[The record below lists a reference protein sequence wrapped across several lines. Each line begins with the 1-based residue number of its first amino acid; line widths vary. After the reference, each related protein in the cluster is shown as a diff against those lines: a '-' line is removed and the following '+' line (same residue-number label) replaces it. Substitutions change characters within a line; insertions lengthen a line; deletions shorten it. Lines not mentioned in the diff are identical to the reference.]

1 MNTIERTSQ
10 KTTYELLSEVTRVG
24 VRLWREGDRLR
35 YAPKEKLTRVLLE
48 GLRERKGEILSLLP
62 DWEQNPSSIT
72 IKPVS
77 RDGDLPVSFAQER
90 LLSLARLEPE
100 SSVYNIPAAFRLKG
114 LLDLGAFEGSL
125 NKILRRHE
133 ILRTTF
139 ATVDGQ
145 PVQVIS
151 PEATLKLSV
160 VNLEEVPETEREQ
173 QAKRLVCSEAQQ
185 PFDLAKEPL
194 LRVKLLRL
202 AEREHL
208 LLITVHHIIFDGWSL
223 SLFLQEL
230 DQLYKASFASEPE
243 PLPPLPIQ
251 YADFA
256 SWQRQQLSG
265 EGSESE
271 LAYWK
276 NQLGG
281 SASALQLPA
290 TGWQYSSGAYQ
301 GASKSLVLSQE
312 LTNSLKKLSR
322 DWGFSLYTTLLAAFG
337 TLLYRYTGQEDII
350 VCSPVAC
357 RDRLET
363 EGLIGYFNNIVA
375 MRTDLSGNPSFRELV
390 GRVRTVAS
398 GAYNHSNLPFQEVA
412 NLPNLRRIPLSR
424 AMFAFHNTPNHTL
437 ELPGITASELPV
449 HNGTA
454 NFDLSASIEEKAEQL
469 ICVLDYKTNLFDA
482 EAIAKFLDNFQT
494 LLSSIEK
501 SPEQH
506 LNSLPCFREAETQ
519 KPASLMPDP
528 DPDKSA
534 FVPPRDELELKLA
547 KIWEKVISIQGIG
560 VQDNF
565 FELGG
570 HSLLALPLFVEI
582 EKTFGKNLTL
592 AALFQ
597 APTIEQLAKILRQEN
612 FSVSWHSLVPIQPRG
627 SKPPLFAVHTLG
639 QGFKFYRYM
648 SHHLGSEQPIYGLR
662 YGLAAATG
670 ADAINAQRG
679 LPIDHK
685 ILIEDYIKEMRTF
698 QPEGP
703 YLLAGVSVGGIIA
716 FKMAQQLQ
724 AQGHKVSILAL
735 MDSSAPGYYL
745 KPLPNTT
752 YWSRYVLLWKQ
763 KMEMHRS
770 YLATFHPKDK
780 LSYIAKRAVS
790 FGQHLVGGF
799 YFKQALQV
807 AKNSYRTKRSSL
819 AANKQKNHQTNPQ
832 AKVSDDQLVY
842 PGKITL
848 FRASYRPPGFYHDP
862 ANGWEGMARGGIE
875 IHDITGEHTTML
887 QEPHVRVLA
896 KHLRDCID
904 KALADE

>member
-1 MNTIERTSQ
+1 MKTIEKT
-10 KTTYELLSEVTRVG
+10 TTYELLSEVTRLG

-35 YAPKEKLTRVLLE
+35 YAPKGKLTRALLE
-48 GLRERKGEILSLLP
+48 QLRESKGEILSLLP
-62 DWEQNPSSIT
+62 DWEQNPESIT

-77 RDGDLPVSFAQER
+77 RHKDLPVSFAQER

-114 LLDLGAFEGSL
+114 LLSVAALEESL

-139 ATVDGQ
+139 AAVDGQ

-151 PEATLKLSV
+151 PDATFKLSV
-160 VNLEEVPETEREQ
+160 INLEGVPETEREQ
-173 QAKRLVCSEAQQ
+173 QAERLISEEAQK
-185 PFDLAKEPL
+185 PFDLAKGPL

-208 LLITVHHIIFDGWSL
+208 LLVTVHHIIFDGWSL
-223 SLFLQEL
+223 SVFLLEL
-230 DQLYKASFASEPE
+230 DQLYKASLGSDASQPS

-265 EGSESE
+265 EGSE

-290 TGWQYSSGAYQ
+290 TGWQSSAGAYQ

-424 AMFAFHNTPNHTL
+424 AMFAFYNTPTHTL

-454 NFDLSASIEEKAEQL
+454 NFDLSASIEEKGEEL

-494 LLSSIEK
+494 LLASIALN
-501 SPEQH
+501 PEQH
-506 LNSLPCFREAETQ
+506 LNSLPCFRETETE

-528 DPDKSA
+528 DKSL

-547 KIWEKVISIQGIG
+547 KIWEKVLGIEPIG
-560 VQDNF
+560 VKDNF

-570 HSLLALPLFVEI
+570 HSLLAVTLFERVENAFNQKIPLSTLI
-582 EKTFGKNLTL
+582 E
-592 AALFQ
+592 
-597 APTIEQLAKILRQEN
+597 APTIEQLASLLSQEKW
-612 FSVSWHSLVPIQPRG
+612 SGTWSPLVPIQPNG
-627 SKPPLFAVHTLG
+627 SKPPLFCVHALG
-639 QGFKFYRYM
+639 GNVLSYQKLA
-648 SHHLGSEQPIYGLR
+648 SHLASDRPIYGLQSQ
-662 YGLAAATG
+662 GLDKKQAPLT
-670 ADAINAQRG
+670 R
-679 LPIDHK
+679 
-685 ILIEDYIKEMRTF
+685 IEDMAALYIKEM
-698 QPEGP
+698 QMLQNDGP
-703 YLLAGVSVGGIIA
+703 YFLAGHSFGGLVA
-716 FKMAQQLQ
+716 FEMARQLYNQ
-724 AQGHKVSILAL
+724 SHKVAIVAIFDTVSPAFVHNPPSLLNFMHTHLSNLWRVEPQEKLTYIMERVKWHAKWKRQIENKIGGESENYYANTLPSEVKKSILNVLEANF
-735 MDSSAPGYYL
+735 MATR
-745 KPLPNTT
+745 N
-752 YWSRYVLLWKQ
+752 YVPP
-763 KMEMHRS
+763 
-770 YLATFHPKDK
+770 A
-780 LSYIAKRAVS
+780 
-790 FGQHLVGGF
+790 
-799 YFKQALQV
+799 
-807 AKNSYRTKRSSL
+807 
-819 AANKQKNHQTNPQ
+819 
-832 AKVSDDQLVY
+832 Y
-842 PGKITL
+842 PGVVTL
-848 FRASYRPPGFYHDP
+848 FRCREQSPKTSHSRDLGWGKLAVGGVEIQDVPGAH
-862 ANGWEGMARGGIE
+862 EGIMV
-875 IHDITGEHTTML
+875 
-887 QEPHVRVLA
+887 EPNVRVVA
-896 KHLRDCID
+896 EKLRNCLDRAQAEIED
-904 KALADE
+904 VDRP